1 MKSIQQLA
9 AKIKSKSKIVEQ
21 KLNVKCEKC
30 GQSYDYVKF
39 DNGQIVKNGC
49 DCEMKALARK
59 QTANY
64 HKKIN
69 RIKVNKVFSKSII
82 NDDLK
87 DATFDNYEPTNKDLD
102 KAKQLCMR

>member
-49 DCEMKALARK
+49 DCEMKALARSK
-59 QTANY
+59 QQTTT
-64 HKKIN
+64 K
-69 RIKVNKVFSKSII
+69 KSIV
-82 NDDLK
+82 LK
-87 DATFDNYEPTNKDLD
+87 
-102 KAKQLCMR
+102 

>member
-9 AKIKSKSKIVEQ
+9 AKIESKSKIVEQ

-49 DCEMKALARK
+49 DCEMK
-59 QTANY
+59 
-64 HKKIN
+64 
-69 RIKVNKVFSKSII
+69 
-82 NDDLK
+82 
-87 DATFDNYEPTNKDLD
+87 
-102 KAKQLCMR
+102 